1 MQEIMLIKDS
11 FAKQNKT
18 TKKDSF
24 ASIQNTQKVVDK
36 IQQFF

>member
-11 FAKQNKT
+11 FAKKK
-18 TKKDSF
+18 KKDSF